1 MIPVAK
7 LDAWRQ
13 RYIDATCENDPDNQ
27 VKALFECRALLLE
40 CFEPLLIVALLAT
53 VDQAPPPP
61 NSPGLR
67 KVQGAPRAD
76 LGPRGGT
83 TEQDR

>member
-1 MIPVAK
+1 MIPASR
-7 LDAWRQ
+7 LEAWRQ
-13 RYIDATCENDPDNQ
+13 RYVDATRENDPDSQ
-27 VKALFECRALLLE
+27 IKALYDCRALLLE

-53 VDQAPPPP
+53 VDRPSP

-83 TEQDR
+83 ADQDR